1 MTAVGVCACA
11 CVVVSLRFFG
21 LRVASADLVALS
33 DSCNLGSSRGAGGS
47 VINVSSA
54 FTHVTL
60 GIPRQVW
67 GLVVFRFKV
76 SDFGFRCW
84 NFT

>member
-1 MTAVGVCACA
+1 
-11 CVVVSLRFFG
+11 VVVTLCFLF
-21 LRVASADLVALS
+21 ALS
-33 DSCNLGSSRGAGGS
+33 DSCNLGIRTAGGS

-67 GLVVFRFKV
+67 TLGFFSFKV
-76 SDFGFRCW
+76 SDSGFSFW
-84 NFT
+84 V